1 MLNNLLLTN
10 KFLYIC
16 SVLKCDY
23 VQSSKA
29 GEISRFISNLK
40 VNFIYME
47 PLKVDRTKLI
57 TPSEYAK
64 MLGVTKAAVT
74 KMMNEGRVKVIHI
87 KGARLIYLQ

>member
-1 MLNNLLLTN
+1 M
-10 KFLYIC
+10 YIC

-23 VQSSKA
+23 VRLYQKA

>member
-1 MLNNLLLTN
+1 MLNNLLLI
-10 KFLYIC
+10 KQIFVYLQC
-16 SVLKCDY
+16 SIKL
-23 VQSSKA
+23 KA